1 MLLTIAAPRPV
12 SPPAWLA
19 RYGVAAARIVLGLVF
34 TLAGGSILFLIGHPP
49 TPPPGLAGTF
59 FHAFFESRWVVFVD
73 LVELLAGILLLIN
86 RFVPF
91 ALVLLAAIL
100 CNILVFHVTMQP
112 QTIALPLILTALWF
126 VPAYRHRAPL
136 LSLFTKG

>member
-1 MLLTIAAPRPV
+1 MLLAAAAPKPV
-12 SPPAWLA
+12 SLG
-19 RYGVAAARIVLGLVF
+19 RFGVAAARIVLGLVF
-34 TLAGGSILFLIGHPP
+34 TLAGGSIFFLIGHPP
-49 TPPPGLAGTF
+49 APPPGLAGTF
-59 FHAFFESRWVVFVD
+59 FDAFFESHWVVFVD
-73 LVELLAGILLLIN
+73 LVELFAGILLLIN

-112 QTIALPLILTALWF
+112 QTIALPLILAALWF
-126 VPAYRHRAPL
+126 VPAYRHRATL

>member
-1 MLLTIAAPRPV
+1 MSAAV
-12 SPPAWLA
+12 LSPNDSSSRLA
-19 RYGVAAARIVLGLVF
+19 RYGVATARILLGLVF
-34 TLAGGSILFLIGHPP
+34 ALAGASIFVLIGHPP
-49 TPPPGLAGTF
+49 PPPPGLAGTF

-73 LVELLAGILLLIN
+73 LVELLAGILLLID

-100 CNILVFHVTMQP
+100 CNILVFHVTMQI
-112 QTIALPLILTALWF
+112 QTIPLPLVLVGFWF
-126 VPAYRHRAPL
+126 VLAYRHRATL